1 MNQHTAEG
9 DEVAAG
15 GLRGELGESE
25 DRRPWARRRSR
36 VVALGA
42 LALAALI
49 ATVVYRHYRDRV
61 STDDAQVDGHIT
73 PVSSKVFGE
82 VLEVPVKSNQAV
94 TAGQV
99 LVRIDPRD
107 YQVRVDQARAALA
120 LADNQQRAASAGVP
134 LTQETTESGASSAA
148 AQLAAAQAD
157 VAKARTEYQK
167 ASTADLAYAQAN
179 IEARQAANERAQAD
193 LARMKPL
200 AAKAEI
206 SEQQYD
212 AFLATAR
219 MAQSDLQA
227 AREKL
232 AAARHEAEMRKEALD
247 AAQARVEQA
256 RAAVAQSHANT
267 RQVTISAAQA
277 SSAGSSVEQARANLA
292 AAQLQ
297 LSYTTILAPIGG
309 VVTRK
314 SVEAGQ
320 VLQPGQTL
328 LMLIPLHDVWV
339 TANFKETQ
347 LAHVRPGQ
355 TAEIKVDM
363 YDRTFTGH
371 VDSIA
376 GATGSKLSLLPPE
389 NATGNFVKVVQRI
402 PVKILIEPNQFDG
415 AVLRPGMNVEATII
429 TK

>member
-1 MNQHTAEG
+1 MDQYTAEG

-25 DRRPWARRRSR
+25 DRRPWARRRVR
-36 VVALGA
+36 VLAAGA

-49 ATVVYRHYRDRV
+49 ATVVHRHYRDRV

-73 PVSSKVFGE
+73 PVSSKIHGT
-82 VLEVPVKSNQAV
+82 VLDMLVKDNEHV
-94 TAGQV
+94 KAGQV
-99 LVRIDPRD
+99 LMRIDPRD

-120 LADNQQRAASAGVP
+120 LAGNQQRAASAGVP
-134 LTQETTESGASSAA
+134 LTQETTDSGASSAA
-148 AQLAAAQAD
+148 AQLAAAQAE
-157 VAKARTEYQK
+157 VAKARAEYQR

-232 AAARHEAEMRKEALD
+232 AAARHEADMRKEALD

-256 RAAVAQSHANT
+256 RAAVAQSRANT
-267 RQVTISAAQA
+267 RQVTISVAQA

-297 LSYTTILAPIGG
+297 LSYTTILAPIDG

-314 SVEAGQ
+314 SVEVGQ

-347 LAHVRPGQ
+347 LAHVRAGQ
-355 TAEIKVDM
+355 KAEIKVDM

-402 PVKILIEPNQFDG
+402 PVKILLDPSQFDG
-415 AVLRPGMNVEATII
+415 AVLRPGMNVEATIV